1 MAPDTL
7 VLAPDSDPEDDLSAR
22 RHRENM
28 CAQRYKDGHDLFIL
42 SASIRGPFPL
52 KDEHH
57 PWRRTAIR
65 VDDLVCA
72 SVQEGTGNGSMLSQ
86 ASSVAAT
93 SKKRKRREGTS
104 TPGPAD
110 KINQYFS
117 ARKKQGVVTGKKMD
131 DTSLATNFA
140 STNGSVGMEAHTPV
154 LPVSDLNARSS
165 SALEGSQTPRAAVIN
180 AQYTG
185 VRYPS
190 SPTPVPPVA
199 GDPPSSIQR
208 RTSSPMDL
216 RNMLNSPKPVLAPV
230 EKPRFVDFDALSP
243 VKSRTKQ
250 TMIVTKLPTES
261 AKEVVE
267 ESNGGVCESAK
278 DTLHVGNS
286 APVLSAPPQL
296 SPFAPFEGVQEL
308 ETNTNKDTFVTANEE
323 PASLAPA
330 PTSLRVPSPEKQQ
343 SPPSPITRADVN
355 TSSASLADMN
365 TQEELAKA
373 KLSFV
378 EAMRSSTLFPP
389 KPVLDTPTREVGEL
403 SLVATPLVE
412 GSGEEVKWGELL
424 GVGSSAPRPTIA
436 ETKEKV
442 TQRTPAPTNATN
454 GTGTGE
460 APLGTLHFDP
470 TPSGPIAE
478 TQTPSTPKPAN
489 GHANGASL
497 HFRTFTT
504 PTASPAPK
512 PFSALLDSPISY
524 NPTAFLPSNRKGG
537 EGMSRALSQMSQMSA
552 FDVDDAMKG
561 IEGFLEESRWDLGLE
576 VQRALGGDA
585 EKGLFRSLQ
594 DAQEEVVLETEDMD
608 D

>member
-42 SASIRGPFPL
+42 SASLRGPFPL

-72 SVQEGTGNGSMLSQ
+72 SVQEGTGNGSMISQ
-86 ASSVAAT
+86 ASNVAAT

-131 DTSLATNFA
+131 DTSLATSFA
-140 STNGSVGMEAHTPV
+140 STNGSVGMEAHTLL
-154 LPVSDLNARSS
+154 LPVSDLNAGSS
-165 SALEGSQTPRAAVIN
+165 SALQRSQTPRAAAIN

-190 SPTPVPPVA
+190 SPSPVPPAA
-199 GDPPSSIQR
+199 GDPPSSVQR

-250 TMIVTKLPTES
+250 TMIVTKPPTES
-261 AKEVVE
+261 AEEVVEETVE
-267 ESNGGVCESAK
+267 ESNGGVYESAK
-278 DTLHVGNS
+278 DALHVGTS
-286 APVLSAPPQL
+286 APALSAPPQL
-296 SPFAPFEGVQEL
+296 SPFAPFDGVPEPD
-308 ETNTNKDTFVTANEE
+308 TNTNKDTFVTANEE
-323 PASLAPA
+323 PAPLAPA
-330 PTSLRVPSPEKQQ
+330 FTSLRVPSPEKQQ
-343 SPPSPITRADVN
+343 SPPSPITPADVN

-424 GVGSSAPRPTIA
+424 GVRDSSPRPTIV
-436 ETKEKV
+436 ETKEKL

-470 TPSGPIAE
+470 TPSGP
-478 TQTPSTPKPAN
+478 TPSTPKPAN

-524 NPTAFLPSNRKGG
+524 TPMAFLPSNRKGG

-576 VQRALGGDA
+576 VQRALSGDA
-585 EKGLFRSLQ
+585 EKGKEKGLFGSLQ
-594 DAQEEVVLETEDMD
+594 ELETEDMD
-608 D
+608 E